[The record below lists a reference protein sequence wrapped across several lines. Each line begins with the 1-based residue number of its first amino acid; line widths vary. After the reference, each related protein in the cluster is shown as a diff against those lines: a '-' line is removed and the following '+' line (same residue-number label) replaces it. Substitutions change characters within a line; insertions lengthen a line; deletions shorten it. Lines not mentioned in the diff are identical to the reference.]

1 MTGIIGKLKKKRNN
15 VLLHAVLVK
24 IADALYQFRQGFPL
38 GADEKEVVFMLSPE
52 KKDLNVYIV
61 SLKEKNEKI
70 EITRMCAQYK
80 GTELVSRLGDKLQA
94 EGLNLSDMPMP
105 GVTEQ
110 EEKGASDEQ

>member
-61 SLKEKNEKI
+61 ALNEKA
-70 EITRMCAQYK
+70 EIKRMCAKYK
-80 GTELVSRLGDKLQA
+80 GTELVARLGDQLQA
-94 EGLNLSDMPMP
+94 EGLNLADMPMP

-110 EEKGASDEQ
+110 EEKGEIDE